1 MAMDYKS
8 SGVDVE
14 AGYRSV
20 ELMKEYVK
28 ATLRPEVLGGLG
40 GFSGAFDLSAI
51 RKMEH
56 PVLLSGTDG
65 VGTKQK
71 LAFLM
76 DRHDTVGIDCVAMCV
91 NDVVCAGGEPLFFLD
106 YIACGKNVPE
116 KIALIVKGVA
126 EGCVQADSA
135 LLGGETAEHPGM
147 MPDDE
152 YDLAGF
158 SVGVVEREEM
168 ITGQSIAPGDVLIGI
183 ASSGVHSNGFSLVR
197 KVFDITSR
205 DVLER
210 TYDEL
215 GGQKLGEV
223 LLTPTRIYVHCLKA
237 VKAAGAVVKG
247 CSHVTG
253 GGFYENI
260 PRMLPDGT
268 AARIVKGSY
277 PVPPIFGLIQKTG
290 GIAEHVM
297 YNTFNM
303 GIGLCLAVDP
313 ADQDRVIAAAASAGD
328 RAFVIGEVI
337 AADDARH
344 LEAGGNTSAQSR
356 KGVDLV

>member
-28 ATLRPEVLGGLG
+28 TTYRPEVLGGLG
-40 GFSGAFDLSAI
+40 GFSGAFDLAAI

-91 NDVVCAGGEPLFFLD
+91 NDVACAGGEPLFFLD
-106 YIACGKNVPE
+106 YIACGKNIPE

-126 EGCVQADSA
+126 DGCVQADSA

-147 MPDDE
+147 MPDEE

-158 SVGVVEREEM
+158 SVGVVERDEM
-168 ITGQSIAPGDVLIGI
+168 ITGQTIAPGDVLIGI

-197 KVFDITSR
+197 KVFDITSLG
-205 DVLER
+205 VLEQR
-210 TYDEL
+210 YEEL
-215 GGQKLGEV
+215 GGEKLGDV
-223 LLTPTRIYVHCLKA
+223 LLTPTRIYVHLMKA
-237 VKAAGAVVKG
+237 VKAAGVTVKG

-268 AARIVKGSY
+268 AARIRKGSWR
-277 PVPPIFGLIQKTG
+277 VPPIFGLIQKTG
-290 GIAEHVM
+290 QIEEHVM

-313 ADQDRVIAAAASAGD
+313 ADVDAAIAAAGQTGD
-328 RAFVIGEVI
+328 RAFVIGEI
-337 AADDARH
+337 IDSRDARA
-344 LEAGGNTSAQSR
+344 LEAGGNTATESR
-356 KGVDLV
+356 KGVELL